1 MDSTYIGSR
10 NVSLLLVGA
19 LLLVVSTACSDR
31 EDATSGATLSDPA
44 SAELRSFAA
53 EICSIQSSGLAHNL
67 AALADRSEVIE
78 GEDYEARAAAVD
90 SFLEILLARSLEDL
104 AQLSAISAPTDELAF
119 VDGLR
124 ANELEFGTSITDLQR
139 RAQAA
144 SSNGELDLVLEM
156 LIDNLGSGVNARD
169 ALAAAS
175 PDLEQALRADESCAD
190 LF

>member
-1 MDSTYIGSR
+1 MNSTY
-10 NVSLLLVGA
+10 VSGRSAVLLLVGA
-19 LLLVVSTACSDR
+19 LLFVASTACADR
-31 EDATSGATLSDPA
+31 EDGTNEAIPSATA

-67 AALADRSEVIE
+67 AALAERGEVID

-90 SFLEILLARSLEDL
+90 SFFEILLARSLVDS
-104 AQLSAISAPTDELAF
+104 AKLSAISVPTGELEFADR
-119 VDGLR
+119 VR
-124 ANELEFGTSITDLQR
+124 ASEIEFGTSITDLQH

-144 SSNGELDLVLEM
+144 SNNDELDLVLEM
-156 LIDNLGSGVNARD
+156 LIDGLGSGVNARD

-175 PDLEQALRADESCAD
+175 PDLEQALRADESCAE